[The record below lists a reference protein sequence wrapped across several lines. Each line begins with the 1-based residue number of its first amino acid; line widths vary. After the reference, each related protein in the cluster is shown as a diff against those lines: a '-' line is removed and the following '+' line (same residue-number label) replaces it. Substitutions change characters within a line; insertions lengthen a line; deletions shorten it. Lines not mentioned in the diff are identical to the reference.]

1 MKCRIHKCH
10 AACCYNIPFEHGE
23 LDKFADKIVNEV
35 LFTVP
40 LGSAVVAF
48 TIEDVFDIQ
57 HNKCPFLRSD
67 CKCNIYEDRPDVCKK
82 MGEIPQSYP
91 ANSERNDYQA
101 IQEKI
106 RRIVQSTMQR
116 TWRLQI
122 CFNREKFKKHWF
134 P

>member
-1 MKCRIHKCH
+1 MLLKSKNQAIMKCRIHKCH

-23 LDKFADKIVNEV
+23 LDKFADKIVNDV

-82 MGEIPQSYP
+82 MGEIPELP
-91 ANSERNDYQA
+91 
-101 IQEKI
+101 
-106 RRIVQSTMQR
+106 
-116 TWRLQI
+116 
-122 CFNREKFKKHWF
+122 CKFRKK
-134 P
+134 